1 MTQARRKWT
10 EDIIARFLDLCRR
23 GVPRDII
30 AAEFGWTLRQL
41 WHFDAWLRRK
51 GRQPY
56 RLELHSRWAPRNGQ
70 LRGHEAEI
78 AEMSMAGLSAGQIAA
93 RFGVTKNA
101 AAGFMDRHG
110 LYAPDRRKRQ
120 GLRPLPVSVARRPLP
135 PVEYDEADLRAGRA
149 LAEACG

>member
-1 MTQARRKWT
+1 MTRARRKWT

-23 GVPRDII
+23 GLPRDAI
-30 AAEFGWTLRQL
+30 AAEMGWHHLHVTR
-41 WHFDAWLRRK
+41 FDEWLRRK

-56 RLELHSRWAPRNGQ
+56 RLEWHSRYAQPSRLAG
-70 LRGHEAEI
+70 REAEI
-78 AEMSMAGLSAGQIAA
+78 AEMSMAGLGAGKIAA
-93 RFGVTKNA
+93 HFGVTKNI

-110 LYAPDRRKRQ
+110 LYAPHRRQRQ
-120 GLRPLPVSVARRPLP
+120 GARPLPVSVARQPPP